1 MSKFGVAVPNSW
13 IRVDSRPGYRHPI
26 VPSPAS
32 ILIVEDDEALARVLG
47 EGLRAE
53 GFEVTFSADGENALA
68 VAEAQRFDAIVLD
81 LMLPRLNGFR
91 VCQLLR
97 ERGDDTPVL
106 VLTAK
111 QGDWDETEA
120 LETGADDYVKK
131 PFAFHVL
138 LARLRALLRRRGPG
152 LGPVLRAGDLRL
164 DTRTRRCWRGEAEI
178 LLTPREYDLLDVL
191 FGRLGEPATKRELL
205 DEVWD
210 FALPDDS
217 NLVEVY
223 IGYLRRKLDEPFGRR
238 AIQTVRRQGYR
249 IDPDGG

>member
-1 MSKFGVAVPNSW
+1 MAET
-13 IRVDSRPGYRHPI
+13 
-26 VPSPAS
+26 PAR
-32 ILIVEDDEALARVLG
+32 ILIVEDDEALAGTLG
-47 EGLRAE
+47 SGLRAE
-53 GFEVTFSADGENALA
+53 GYDVTLATDGEDALA
-68 VAEAQRFDAIVLD
+68 VTGEHHFDAIVLD

-97 ERGDDTPVL
+97 ERGDATPVL

-138 LARLRALLRRRGPG
+138 LARLRALLRRHGPG
-152 LGPVLRAGDLRL
+152 RVPVCTAGDLRL
-164 DTRTRRCWRGEAEI
+164 DTRSRRCWRGETEI
-178 LLTPREYDLLDVL
+178 AVTTREADLLACL
-191 FGRLGEPATKRELL
+191 FRRLGEPVTKRELL

-210 FALPDDS
+210 WALPDDS

-223 IGYLRRKLDEPFGRR
+223 IGYLRRKVDTPFGRQ
-238 AIQTVRRQGYR
+238 AIRTVRGQGYLL
-249 IDPDGG
+249 DTDGG